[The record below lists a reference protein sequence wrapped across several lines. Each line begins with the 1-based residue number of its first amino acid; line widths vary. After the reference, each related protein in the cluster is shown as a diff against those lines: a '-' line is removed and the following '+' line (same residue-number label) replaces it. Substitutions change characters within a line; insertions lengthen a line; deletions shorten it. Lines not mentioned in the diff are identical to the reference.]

1 MEDMLVWVK
10 VAKCFAAALAIGL
23 GTMGPSI
30 SQGRIGATSCE
41 NIGKYP
47 QSSGDIKQ
55 TAFLALVIVETA
67 SIFSLLIA
75 FVILLFVS

>member
-1 MEDMLVWVK
+1 MENIVNWVA
-10 VAKCFAAALAIGL
+10 VAKCFAAALAIAL

-30 SQGRIGATSCE
+30 SQGRIGATACE

-47 QSSGDIKQ
+47 ESQGNIKQ

-75 FVILLFVS
+75 FVILLFV